1 MSTYICVGVRVR
13 MHPQSGVQAE
23 GGDAV
28 EALISSICIKHR
40 WLKSSLKYRLKE
52 TTYAGRSRK
61 EEIVVI
67 IKPNISACHV
77 MQSKARQSKAK
88 QGKARQSKAKQGK
101 ARQSKAKQ
109 GINFQ
114 TRYPVHNLEHM

>member
-1 MSTYICVGVRVR
+1 

-67 IKPNISACHV
+67 IKPNVSACQV

-88 QGKARQSKAKQGK
+88 QSKARHKFSNTVPCTQSRAHVKLVGM
-101 ARQSKAKQ
+101 ARM
-109 GINFQ
+109 N
-114 TRYPVHNLEHM
+114 YN